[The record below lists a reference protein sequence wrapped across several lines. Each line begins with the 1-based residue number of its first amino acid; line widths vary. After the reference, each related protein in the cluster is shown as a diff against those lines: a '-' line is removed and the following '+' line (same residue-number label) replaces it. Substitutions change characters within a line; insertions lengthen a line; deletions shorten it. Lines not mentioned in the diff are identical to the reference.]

1 MNTID
6 TPIIHHVSVIN
17 RDVEQTFHFYR
28 DILGL
33 DLLMKT
39 VNQDDIDMYHLFF
52 SDTQG
57 RPGTEFTIFQMQTGR
72 AKQFGTNAIER
83 TVFAVPSEE
92 ALYFWEERLNGFG
105 LFNCEIE
112 NYNNSKILRFE
123 DYDGVQLG
131 LVPLS
136 DSRNAF
142 YGKAT
147 EEVSAENAILGIQS
161 VHLRVR
167 YPKATSDILEQYY
180 GLQATKLM
188 DDNGWHVTVL
198 GKENSLL
205 DQEIHLME
213 DKKNLLEVQGVGST
227 HHVALAVKNKAE
239 LEALEDKVVARNF
252 TNSGIKNREFFYSF
266 YFREPNNVLLETAT
280 VETTL
285 QKEPYEG
292 LAFDEIPLYLPSF
305 LEPRRNFIEHNLSI

>member
-6 TPIIHHVSVIN
+6 SPIIHHVSVIN
-17 RDVEQTFHFYR
+17 REVEQTFHFYR

-39 VNQDDIDMYHLFF
+39 VNQDDNDMYHLFF

-92 ALYFWEERLNGFG
+92 ALSFWEQRLNDSG

-112 NYNNSKILRFE
+112 NYNDSKILRFE

-131 LVPLS
+131 LVPLT
-136 DSRNAF
+136 DTRNAF

-147 EEVSAENAILGIQS
+147 EEVSAENAILGIHS

-167 YPKATSDILEQYY
+167 YPKATSDLLEQYY
-180 GLQATKLM
+180 DLQPVKM
-188 DDNGWHVTVL
+188 MRDNDLDITVL
-198 GKENSLL
+198 GKEQSLL
-205 DQEIHLME
+205 DQEIHLIE
-213 DKKNLLEVQGVGST
+213 DKKNPLEIEGIGST
-227 HHVALAVKNKAE
+227 HHVALSVKNKAE
-239 LEALEDKVVARNF
+239 LEALEDKVGERNF
-252 TNSGIKNREFFYSF
+252 PNSGIKNREFFYSF
-266 YFREPNNVLLETAT
+266 YFREPNNLLFETAT
-280 VETTL
+280 EEITL

-305 LEPRRNFIEHNLSI
+305 LEPRRNFIEQNLSI